1 MNQLIIYITHI
12 NMSVYILHNNSLYIN
27 DFYFL
32 TSIINTTTSPAIGQ
46 IVINVYQAI
55 MVFLYEKKRACG
67 PLGYI
72 SLTHSH
78 TGGWKWLA
86 SRVAISS

>member
-1 MNQLIIYITHI
+1 MDAL
-12 NMSVYILHNNSLYIN
+12 LY
-27 DFYFL
+27 
-32 TSIINTTTSPAIGQ
+32 TEPVTTQMT
-46 IVINVYQAI
+46 
-55 MVFLYEKKRACG
+55 KKRAIG